1 MKRKL
6 VNSSFFSLNVT
17 THDETLQSFKITKT
31 YKEFEE
37 LQRVVN
43 QVANKQNT
51 FFQNAARIE
60 SEKYTKPAFIVKAPT
75 LDNVKKSF
83 LGISSDTSSNK
94 T

>member
-43 QVANKQNT
+43 
-51 FFQNAARIE
+51 
-60 SEKYTKPAFIVKAPT
+60 
-75 LDNVKKSF
+75 
-83 LGISSDTSSNK
+83 
-94 T
+94 